1 MSHLGP
7 FEIAGLLLIATAQ
20 LAWINVKTLRLPTT
34 IGVMVLAL
42 VLSLALVALAKVP
55 GLNLV
60 APAKAVLAQVDFETV
75 LLDVMLAFLLFAG
88 SLHVNFHDLRAQ
100 GWPVLVLA
108 TLGVVAST
116 LVVGTLAW
124 LILPLFGPS
133 MHLRFV
139 EACLFGAL
147 ITPTDPI
154 AVLGLMKRAGVPKS
168 LELIVSG
175 ESLFNDGVG
184 VVVFLTLLGLA
195 YPGVPHGEAGATPPS
210 PTPVVAVDG
219 HGDGQGGPEDPADA
233 TEVPAAPTHA
243 AEAARNGSVKAA
255 GNVALLFLV
264 EVGGGLGAG
273 LLAGYVAY
281 EFVRRVDAYN
291 VEILITLALCVG
303 TYAICGMISVA
314 GSHFSGPLAMVVAG
328 LFMGNEGRATGMSDE
343 TREHV
348 DTFWELV
355 DEVLNALLFVLIGLE
370 VLVLSFTGRAL
381 LAGAAMIPLVLLA
394 RAASVYGG
402 AGFLH
407 ATGYRHDY
415 SPGTKRV
422 LIWAGLRGGISVA
435 LALAVPQLLP
445 DGTPNA
451 ARQII
456 VAITYAVVTFSI
468 VVQGLTVP
476 WVVRRSVPCGPPGE
490 PLAEDLSPLRPGA
503 VVIPQERR

>member
-7 FEIAGLLLIATAQ
+7 FEIAGLLLIVTAL

-42 VLSLALVALAKVP
+42 VVSLALVALANVP

-60 APAKAVLAQVDFETV
+60 APAKAILGQIDFETV

-88 SLHVNFHDLRAQ
+88 SLHVNFHDLRKQ

-108 TLGVVAST
+108 TLGVVTST
-116 LVVGTLAW
+116 LVVGTLVW
-124 LILPLFGPS
+124 LILPLFGES
-133 MHLRFV
+133 LRLRFV

-195 YPGVPHGEAGATPPS
+195 YPGAPHGEAGATS
-210 PTPVVAVDG
+210 AGETPVVAVDG
-219 HGDGQGGPEDPADA
+219 HGDGHGGAEEAAAAD
-233 TEVPAAPTHA
+233 VPAAP
-243 AEAARNGSVKAA
+243 AEVANTANSGSLVAAA
-255 GNVALLFLV
+255 GKVALLFLI
-264 EVGGGLGAG
+264 EVGGGLGGG
-273 LLAGYVAY
+273 LVAGYVAY
-281 EFVRRVDAYN
+281 QFIRRVDAYN

-303 TYAICGMISVA
+303 TYAICGMIQIA

-348 DTFWELV
+348 DTFWELI

-370 VLVLSFTGRAL
+370 VLVLTFTGRVL
-381 LAGAAMIPLVLLA
+381 LAGLSVIPLVLLA
-394 RAASVYGG
+394 RTVSVYGG

-407 ATGYRHDY
+407 ATGYRHEY

-435 LALAVPQLLP
+435 LALAVPQVLP
-445 DGTPNA
+445 GGGDNA
-451 ARQII
+451 ARQTI

-476 WVVRRSVPCGPPGE
+476 WVVRRSIGE
-490 PLAEDLSPLRPGA
+490 RAPNRPLAEDEQSD
-503 VVIPQERR
+503 RR